1 MEPKNTVTDLKRLIG
16 KKFSDVDVQRDL
28 KTLSYEVVQG
38 PDDVPLVR
46 VDYLGQRA
54 SFTPEQLWASLLSE
68 LKAIAEK
75 DQGAKVTDCVIAVPM
90 FYTEAQR
97 RAVLDAAHIVG
108 LNVLRLIH
116 DTTASAL
123 AYGIY
128 KNDLPADKPLHVAFV
143 DAGHASLQVRG
154 STTRQPRCPVRQ
166 LVFEACSCTHL
177 HPAGLHRRSHQGG
190 PEGCRP
196 RLRQQL
202 WRP

>member
-16 KKFSDVDVQRDL
+16 KKFTDAQLQTDL
-28 KTLSYEVVQG
+28 KTLVYEVVQG
-38 PDDVPLVR
+38 PDNVPLVR

-54 SFTPEQLWASLLSE
+54 SFTPEQLLAGLLSE

-75 DQGAKVTDCVIAVPM
+75 DQGAKVTDCVISIPM

-116 DTTASAL
+116 ETTAAAL

-128 KNDLPADKPLHVAFV
+128 KNDLPADKPVYVAFV
-143 DAGHASLQVRG
+143 DGGHASLQVRG
-154 STTRQPRCPVRQ
+154 FALCFWPSSACALQRTYSYAGALACRSPSSPSPRRD
-166 LVFEACSCTHL
+166 
-177 HPAGLHRRSHQGG
+177 
-190 PEGCRP
+190 
-196 RLRQQL
+196 
-202 WRP
+202 